1 MALLNVQNLFLKYNQ
16 VDDWLIKD
24 LNLSAEKNELILLKG
39 QNGSGKTSV
48 LSTLCG
54 IIPKSI
60 HGIVDGHI
68 FINDID
74 INSLSLPELSPLISM
89 VFQEPEMQLSFPQV
103 EQELAF
109 GPENLKIPVE
119 EIRKRIENVSELLG
133 LLLLLKSEIATLSY
147 GQKKLVTIASV
158 FTLSPDIILL
168 DEPEDCLSADSIR
181 NVKKCIQH
189 FKRDKLIIISSTTH
203 TFDDI
208 ADKVITL
215 S

>member
-24 LNLSAEKNELILLKG
+24 LNLSAGKSECILLKG
-39 QNGSGKTSV
+39 QNGSGKTST
-48 LSTLCG
+48 LSMLCG
-54 IIPKSI
+54 IIPKSVN
-60 HGIVDGHI
+60 GIVGGQI
-68 FINDID
+68 LIGDID
-74 INSLSLPELSPLISM
+74 ICSLSLPELSPLISM
-89 VFQEPEMQLSFPQV
+89 VFQEPEMQLSFPQI
-103 EQELAF
+103 EHELAF